1 MIYCVTGTLGSGKTL
16 VCVGRILDAIRAGKR
31 VATNLDLRMEFLTRG
46 GGATDVRRLSDFPT
60 VEELSGLGVGNPSR
74 DESRNG
80 IIVLDEAGTFLNA
93 REWNGKE
100 RHALISWLLH
110 SRKLGWDIYLIV
122 QDVSMLDRQVR
133 VSLVEH
139 LVVCRRLDRVPIP
152 FLSSILRWTGFSG
165 RFLRLHIGTVK
176 YGASAHALVV
186 ARWFYR
192 GVHLFEA
199 YDTRQVFRPPTEER
213 PQGPSSYL
221 DLYRAPWLRPP
232 LASGLV
238 EFGWRV
244 AARQRWAWLQRFLPR
259 RSPGLW
265 CDFLLG
271 GCLGFRR
278 AVA

>member
-16 VCVGRILDAIRAGKR
+16 VCIGRILDAIRAGKR
-31 VATNLDLRMEFLTRG
+31 VATNLDLRMEHLTQG

-60 VEELSGLGVGNPSR
+60 VEELNALGIGNPSV

-93 REWNGKE
+93 RDWNGKD

-139 LVVCRRLDRVPIP
+139 LVICRRLDRVPIP
-152 FLSSILRWTGFSG
+152 LVGPLLKWTGLSG

-176 YGASAHALVV
+176 YGTSAHSLVV
-186 ARWFYR
+186 DRWMYR
-192 GVHLFEA
+192 GLHLFPA
-199 YDTRQVFRPPTEER
+199 YDTRQVFKQATPDN
-213 PQGPSSYL
+213 PQGPYTLL
-221 DLYRAPWLRPP
+221 DAYRAPWIKQPKPGP
-232 LASGLV
+232 LLGLLWALQGR
-238 EFGWRV
+238 FRLL
-244 AARQRWAWLQRFLPR
+244 AWLEAFLPK
-259 RSPGLW
+259 SKPGPW
-265 CDFLLG
+265 CDFL
-271 GCLGFRR
+271 CADTRR
-278 AVA
+278 VVA